1 MEKENREEGER
12 EREWLSCVR
21 SNYRSR
27 GSVFPVYKI
36 FQDAK
41 VRDTVR

>member
-1 MEKENREEGER
+1 MEKENKEEK

-36 FQDAK
+36 FRDAK